1 MKKEWILLAAC
12 LLTVLP
18 ARAEWE
24 PDPADEIQVRAAEA
38 LGRLRADHAEK
49 LGPFLD
55 EAHGYAI
62 FPALKRGGIL
72 FGFAGGQGVVI
83 EQGQFVGYVKQRR
96 LSLGPQ
102 IGFQTQ
108 AQIIFF
114 RDALSFES
122 FKTGTVEFAP
132 QASRKVGGSTGSADG
147 GFTPQVAVF
156 SISEKGLMLE
166 ASAGATRYKFKAA
179 K

>member
-1 MKKEWILLAAC
+1 MRTGLILLATCWLA
-12 LLTVLP
+12 VLP

-24 PDPADEIQVRAAEA
+24 PDPADEIQVRAADA
-38 LGRLRADHAEK
+38 LDRLRADYAEK
-49 LGPFLD
+49 LQPFLD

-83 EQGQFVGYVKQRR
+83 EQGQLAGYVKQRR

-114 RDALSFES
+114 RDALSLEA
-122 FKTGTVEFAP
+122 FKKGSVEFAP
-132 QASRKVGGSTGSADG
+132 QASRKVGD
-147 GFTPQVAVF
+147 P
-156 SISEKGLMLE
+156 E
-166 ASAGATRYKFKAA
+166 
-179 K
+179 